1 MALNQGEESF
11 DKTDRSE
18 SDRWPQELRDPQS
31 FPQDRRNLIDH
42 YKYWEVEAIKA
53 DLDKRRHDFV
63 AICEN
68 ICYDFNISTVVR
80 NANAFLAR
88 EVWVCGRKDFDK
100 RGAVGTY
107 HYQHMRHASDTREAI
122 DQLRSQGYS
131 IIAVDQTADAENL
144 HGFDWP
150 LKSAM
155 IFGQEQIGV
164 SPWALH
170 EADHVVY
177 IPQWGSTRSL
187 NVGVASGVAM
197 NSWAEQHGQTPPC

>member
-1 MALNQGEESF
+1 MALPREEKQTHPAETTE
-11 DKTDRSE
+11 DG
-18 SDRWPQELRDPQS
+18 RWPHELLDPGNM
-31 FPQDRRNLIDH
+31 PQDRRNLIDH

-53 DLDKRRHDFV
+53 DLDTRRHDFV

-107 HYQHMRHASDTREAI
+107 HYQHMLHSPDTREAI
-122 DQLRSQGYS
+122 EKLRHEGYS
-131 IIAVDQTADAENL
+131 IIAVDQAPGAENL
-144 HGFDWP
+144 HSFTWP
-150 LKSAM
+150 LKAAM

-164 SPWALH
+164 SPWAL
-170 EADHVVY
+170 EASDSVVY

-187 NVGVASGVAM
+187 NVGVASGLAM
-197 NSWAEQHGQTPPC
+197 NSWAMQHAFNPLA